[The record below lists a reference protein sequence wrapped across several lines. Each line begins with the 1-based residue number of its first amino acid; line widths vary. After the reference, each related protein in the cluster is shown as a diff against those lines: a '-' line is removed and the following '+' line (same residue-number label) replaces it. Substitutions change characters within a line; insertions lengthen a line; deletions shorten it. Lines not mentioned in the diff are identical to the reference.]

1 MRGFWAD
8 ERVDGKLWSL
18 NNIFYKKIYRYFKK
32 ERKEFLQFSDYTIS
46 LTKTGK
52 IEIESWS
59 LLINPK

>member
-32 ERKEFLQFSDYTIS
+32 KEKEFLQFSDYTIS

-52 IEIESWS
+52 
-59 LLINPK
+59 